1 MSGIF
6 GTHFYHRITRKIV
19 VAFGSLFNEVQLVR
33 YNKAGTIELERMMVP
48 LVYAQKEKFYNRIK
62 SDPDLL
68 RNVQVL
74 LPRMSF
80 EIVGV
85 EYDATRKQ
93 NSVLR
98 NVNLATATNTTT
110 KTQYVGVPY
119 NYEFS
124 LSIYVRNIED
134 GWQIVEQILPI
145 FNPDYT
151 LTLDLVSTM
160 GIKKD
165 VPIILNSVGYTV
177 DYDGPH
183 DQDDTR
189 VVIFDLLFTVKTF
202 LFGPISDSK
211 IITKANTNIYGS
223 SSAGSISSASGGGG
237 IIGNDIYVLNLMSNG
252 FKTYKPGE
260 LVYNGPSLEF
270 ADAKAIVV
278 EHDTVNKKLYV
289 RDVYGNKSGTG
300 AFLANNEIIGIE
312 TGATHNVSSSYV
324 SNIKL
329 VIGTVVPDPITANVN
344 SDFGFTETI
353 IEFPNT
359 LGL

>member
-6 GTHFYHRITRKIV
+6 GNHFYHRITRKIV
-19 VAFGSLFNEVQLVR
+19 VAFGSLFNELQLVR
-33 YNKAGTIELERMMVP
+33 YNKAGTQELERVLVP
-48 LVYAQKEKFYNRIK
+48 IVYAQKEKFYNRIK
-62 SDPDLL
+62 GDPNLL
-68 RNVQVL
+68 KSIQVS
-74 LPRMSF
+74 LPRISF

-85 EYDATRKQ
+85 EYDPTRKQ
-93 NSVLR
+93 NSLIQNR
-98 NVNLATATNTTT
+98 NTSTATNTTT
-110 KTQYVGVPY
+110 KTQYMGVPY
-119 NYEFS
+119 NYEFN

-151 LTLDLVSTM
+151 LSIDLVSSM

-177 DYDGPH
+177 DYESSH
-183 DQDDTR
+183 DDDTTR
-189 VVIFDLLFTVKTF
+189 VVIFDLTFTVKAM

-223 SSAGSISSASGGGG
+223 YTSGTSGG
-237 IIGNDIYVLNLMSNG
+237 NSIYVLNLQSNG
-252 FKTYKPGE
+252 FNTFKTGE
-260 LVYNGPSLEF
+260 LIWQGGTYEF
-270 ADAKAIVV
+270 PDAKAEVI
-278 EHDTVNKKLYV
+278 EHDTLNRKLYIK
-289 RDVYGNKSGTG
+289 DIYGSKNGFGAFVSNVEITG
-300 AFLANNEIIGIE
+300 ASSGANW
-312 TGATHNVSSSYV
+312 NVSSSYT

-329 VIGTVVPDPITANVN
+329 VIGTVVPDPTSANVN

-353 IEFPNT
+353 IEYPNT

>member
-6 GTHFYHRITRKIV
+6 GNHFYHRITRKIV
-19 VAFGSLFNEVQLVR
+19 VAFGSLFNELQLVR
-33 YNKAGTIELERMMVP
+33 YNKAGTTELERILVP
-48 LVYAQKEKFYNRIK
+48 IVYAQKEKFFSRIK
-62 SDPDLL
+62 GDPNLTKDI
-68 RNVQVL
+68 QVS

-85 EYDATRKQ
+85 DYDPTRKQ
-93 NSVLR
+93 NSLIR
-98 NVNLATATNTTT
+98 NVNQATATSTTQ
-110 KTQYVGVPY
+110 KAQYMGVPY

-151 LTLDLVSTM
+151 LTLDLVSIM

-165 VPIILNSVGYTV
+165 IPVLLNSVSYSV
-177 DYDGPH
+177 DSEGAYNE
-183 DQDDTR
+183 DTTR
-189 VVIFDLLFTVKTF
+189 IVTFDLTFTVRAM

-211 IITKANTNIYGS
+211 IITKANTNIYGTFNS
-223 SSAGSISSASGGGG
+223 GTSGGSS
-237 IIGNDIYVLNLMSNG
+237 IYVLNLQSGG
-252 FKTYKPGE
+252 FSTFKAGEFIWQGGTYQFP
-260 LVYNGPSLEF
+260 
-270 ADAKAIVV
+270 DAKAEVI
-278 EHDTVNKKLYV
+278 EFDATNEKLYIK
-289 RDVYGNKSGTG
+289 DVFGSKNSLGAFVANVKITG
-300 AFLANNEIIGIE
+300 ASS
-312 TGATHNVSSSYV
+312 GASWNVSTSYV
-324 SNIKL
+324 SNVKL
-329 VIGTVVPDPITANVN
+329 VISTIVPDPTSANVN

>member
-6 GTHFYHRITRKIV
+6 GNHFYHRITRKIV
-19 VAFGSLFNEVQLVR
+19 VAFGSLFNEIQLVR
-33 YNKAGTIELERMMVP
+33 YNKAGTTELERVLVP
-48 LVYAQKEKFYNRIK
+48 IVYAQKEKFYNRIK
-62 SDPDLL
+62 GDPNLL
-68 RNVQVL
+68 KSIQVT

-85 EYDATRKQ
+85 EYDPIRKQ
-93 NSVLR
+93 NSLIR
-98 NVNLATATNTTT
+98 NTNLTTATSTTQ
-110 KTQYVGVPY
+110 KTQYMGVPY
-119 NYEFS
+119 NYDFS

-151 LTLDLVSTM
+151 LTLDLVSAM
-160 GIKKD
+160 GIKRD

-177 DYDGPH
+177 DYESSH
-183 DQDDTR
+183 DDDATR
-189 VVIFDLLFTVKTF
+189 VVIFDLLFTVKAMI
-202 LFGPISDSK
+202 FGPITDSK

-223 SSAGSISSASGGGG
+223 FTSGNSGGEDIFVLDLQNGG
-237 IIGNDIYVLNLMSNG
+237 FN
-252 FKTYKPGE
+252 TYKVGE
-260 LVYNGPSLEF
+260 LIWQGGSYEF
-270 ADAKAIVV
+270 PDAKAEVV
-278 EHDTVNKKLYV
+278 EHDTLNKKLYIK
-289 RDVYGNKSGTG
+289 DVYGSKNGFG
-300 AFLANNEIIGIE
+300 AFTKNVDVIGAS
-312 TGATHNVSSSYV
+312 TGATWNVASSYV
-324 SNIKL
+324 SNVKL

>member
-6 GTHFYHRITRKIV
+6 GNHFYHRITRKIV
-19 VAFGSLFNEVQLVR
+19 VAFGSLFNELQLVR
-33 YNKAGTIELERMMVP
+33 YNKAGTTELERVLVP
-48 LVYAQKEKFYNRIK
+48 IVYAQKEKFYSRIK
-62 SDPDLL
+62 GDPNLL
-68 RNVQVL
+68 KSIQVS

-80 EIVGV
+80 EISGV
-85 EYDATRKQ
+85 NYDASRKQ
-93 NSVLR
+93 NSLIR
-98 NVNLATATNTTT
+98 NTNLATATSTTQ
-110 KTQYVGVPY
+110 KTQYMNVPY
-119 NYEFS
+119 DYDFN

-151 LTLDLVSTM
+151 LTIDLVSTM

-165 VPIILNSVGYTV
+165 IPIVLKTIRYTV
-177 DYDGPH
+177 DSEGPH
-183 DQDDTR
+183 DQDSTR
-189 VVIFDLLFTVKTF
+189 VVIFDLTFTVKAM

-223 SSAGSISSASGGGG
+223 YTSGTSGGSS
-237 IIGNDIYVLNLMSNG
+237 IYVLDLQSGGFNT
-252 FKTYKPGE
+252 FKTGE
-260 LVYNGPSLEF
+260 TIWQGGTYEF
-270 ADAKAIVV
+270 PNAKAEVI
-278 EHDTVNKKLYV
+278 EHDTTNRKLYIK
-289 RDVYGNKSGTG
+289 DVYGSKNGLGVFSSNVEITG
-300 AFLANNEIIGIE
+300 ADSGANW
-312 TGATHNVSSSYV
+312 NVSSSYV

-329 VIGTVVPDPITANVN
+329 VIGTVVPDPTTANVN

>member
-1 MSGIF
+1 MSGVF
-6 GTHFYHRITRKIV
+6 GNHFYHRITRKIV
-19 VAFGSLFNEVQLVR
+19 VAFGSLFNDIQLVR
-33 YNKAGTIELERMMVP
+33 YNKAGTTELERMLVP
-48 LVYAQKEKFYNRIK
+48 IVYAQKEKFYNRIK
-62 SDPDLL
+62 GDPNLL
-68 RNVQVL
+68 KSIQVS
-74 LPRMSF
+74 LPRISF

-85 EYDATRKQ
+85 EYDPTRKQ
-93 NSVLR
+93 NSLIR
-98 NVNLATATNTTT
+98 NTNIATSTNTTQ
-110 KTQYVGVPY
+110 KSQYMGVPY

-165 VPIILNSVGYTV
+165 VPIMLNSVAYTV
-177 DYDGPH
+177 DYESSH
-183 DQDDTR
+183 DDDTTR
-189 VVIFDLLFTVKTF
+189 IVIFDLTFTVRSM

-223 SSAGSISSASGGGG
+223 FNSGTSGGSS
-237 IIGNDIYVLNLMSNG
+237 IYVLNLQSGG
-252 FKTYKPGE
+252 FNTFKSGE
-260 LVYNGPSLEF
+260 LIWQGGTYQFP
-270 ADAKAIVV
+270 DAKAEVI
-278 EHDTVNKKLYV
+278 EHDTLNKKLYIK
-289 RDVYGNKSGTG
+289 DVYGSKNGLGAFRSNVEITG
-300 AFLANNEIIGIE
+300 ASS
-312 TGATHNVSSSYV
+312 GASWNVASSYV

-329 VIGTVVPDPITANVN
+329 VIGSVVPDPLTANVN

-359 LGL
+359 LGQ

>member
-1 MSGIF
+1 MATGIF

-19 VAFGSLFNEVQLVR
+19 SAFGSLFNEVQLVR
-33 YNKAGTIELERMMVP
+33 YNKAGTTELERVLVP
-48 LVYAQKEKFYNRIK
+48 LVYAQKEKFYSRIK
-62 SDPDLL
+62 QDPDLL
-68 RNVQVL
+68 KSIQVS

-80 EIVGV
+80 EIIGV
-85 EYDATRKQ
+85 SYDASRKQ
-93 NSVLR
+93 NSMLR
-98 NVNLATATNTTT
+98 NVNNALATNTTT
-110 KTQYVGVPY
+110 KTQYIGVPY
-119 NYEFS
+119 NYDFS

-151 LTLDLVSTM
+151 LTLDLVNTM

-165 VPIILNSVGYTV
+165 VPIILNSVNYTV
-177 DYDGPH
+177 DYESPH

-189 VVIFDLLFTVKTF
+189 VVIFDLTFTVKAF

-223 SSAGSISSASGGGG
+223 YSL
-237 IIGNDIYVLNLMSNG
+237 GNQIYVLNLMSGG
-252 FKTYKPGE
+252 FNNYKDGE
-260 LVYNGPSLEF
+260 LVYQGPNLEF
-270 ADAKAIVV
+270 ASAKAIVI
-278 EHDTVNKKLYV
+278 EHDTLNNKLYIK
-289 RDVYGNKSGTG
+289 DVYGTKSGSG
-300 AFLANNEIIGIE
+300 AFTSNTKIIGFE
-312 TGATHNVSSSYV
+312 SGATYNVSSSYT

-329 VIGTVVPDPITANVN
+329 VIGTVTPDPITANVN

-359 LGL
+359 LGQ

>member
-6 GTHFYHRITRKIV
+6 GNHFYHRITRKIV
-19 VAFGSLFNEVQLVR
+19 TAFGSLFNEIQLVR
-33 YNKAGTIELERMMVP
+33 YNKAGTIELERMLVP
-48 LVYAQKEKFYNRIK
+48 IVYAQKEKFYNRIK
-62 SDPDLL
+62 GDPNLL
-68 RNVQVL
+68 KSIQVS
-74 LPRMSF
+74 LPRISF
-80 EIVGV
+80 EITGV
-85 EYDATRKQ
+85 DYDPIRKQ
-93 NSVLR
+93 NSLIR
-98 NVNLATATNTTT
+98 NTNYATATNTTQ
-110 KTQYVGVPY
+110 KSQYMGVPY

-151 LTLDLVSTM
+151 LTLDLVNSM

-165 VPIILNSVGYTV
+165 VPILLNSVMYTV
-177 DYDGPH
+177 DSVSSH
-183 DQDDTR
+183 DDDTTR
-189 VVIFDLLFTVKTF
+189 IVIFDLLFTVKAM

-211 IITKANTNIYGS
+211 IITKANTNIYGTFS
-223 SSAGSISSASGGGG
+223 SGTSGGSE
-237 IIGNDIYVLNLMSNG
+237 IYVLTLQDNG

-260 LVYNGPSLEF
+260 LIWQGGTYEF
-270 ADAKAIVV
+270 SDAKAEVI
-278 EHDTVNKKLYV
+278 EHDTLNQKLYIKN
-289 RDVYGNKSGTG
+289 VYGSKNSLGV
-300 AFLANNEIIGIE
+300 FLPNVVV
-312 TGATHNVSSSYV
+312 TGATSGAAWNVSSSYT

-329 VIGTVVPDPITANVN
+329 VIATVVPDPITANVN

>member
-1 MSGIF
+1 MSGVF
-6 GTHFYHRITRKIV
+6 GNHFYHRITRKIV
-19 VAFGSLFNEVQLVR
+19 VAFGSLFNDIQLVR
-33 YNKAGTIELERMMVP
+33 YNKAGTTELERMLVP
-48 LVYAQKEKFYNRIK
+48 IVYAQKEKFYNRIK
-62 SDPDLL
+62 GDPNLL
-68 RNVQVL
+68 KSIQVS
-74 LPRMSF
+74 LPRISF

-85 EYDATRKQ
+85 EYDPTRKQ
-93 NSVLR
+93 NSLIR
-98 NVNLATATNTTT
+98 NTNIATSTNTTQ
-110 KTQYVGVPY
+110 KSQYMGVPY

-165 VPIILNSVGYTV
+165 VPIMLNSVAYTV
-177 DYDGPH
+177 DYESSH
-183 DQDDTR
+183 DDDTTR
-189 VVIFDLLFTVKTF
+189 IVIFDLTFTVRSM

-223 SSAGSISSASGGGG
+223 FNSGTSGGSS
-237 IIGNDIYVLNLMSNG
+237 IYVLNLQSGG
-252 FKTYKPGE
+252 FNTFKSGE
-260 LVYNGPSLEF
+260 LIWQGGTYQFP
-270 ADAKAIVV
+270 DAKAEVI
-278 EHDTVNKKLYV
+278 EHDTSNRKIYIK
-289 RDVYGNKSGTG
+289 DVYGSKNGLGAFRSNVEITG
-300 AFLANNEIIGIE
+300 ASS
-312 TGATHNVSSSYV
+312 GASWNVASSYV

-329 VIGTVVPDPITANVN
+329 VIGSVTPDPLTANVN

-359 LGL
+359 LGQ